1 MTHRQP
7 SVGHFSTQ
15 DCKAMRNYNDG
26 ASFFYVATTE
36 RLGEEFRR
44 GRGRRAGECH
54 ERNQQEPG
62 ILALVSDL

>member
-1 MTHRQP
+1 
-7 SVGHFSTQ
+7 
-15 DCKAMRNYNDG
+15 MRNYNDG
-26 ASFFYVATTE
+26 ASLFYVATTE

>member
-1 MTHRQP
+1 
-7 SVGHFSTQ
+7 
-15 DCKAMRNYNDG
+15 MRNYNDG

-54 ERNQQEPG
+54 E
-62 ILALVSDL
+62 